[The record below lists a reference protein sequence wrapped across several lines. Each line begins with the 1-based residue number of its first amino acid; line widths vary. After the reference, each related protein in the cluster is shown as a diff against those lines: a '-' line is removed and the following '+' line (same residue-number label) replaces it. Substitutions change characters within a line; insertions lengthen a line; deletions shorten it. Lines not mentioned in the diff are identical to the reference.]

1 VRLAALAATALLASS
16 CGQGKPAHS
25 AADVAPL
32 ETYALAGGH
41 IDNVFDVLHL
51 IPAGDRVAGLVER
64 ARGFVGGEYVVLLD
78 PSGRRAVF
86 MSRASGQ
93 KKVEQMLRRE
103 GLPYARVRG
112 WTVWSRQR
120 SLVELVRNAKRH
132 LSEAAWYHPASGD
145 VWFVSRRLTLT
156 ARLEGDREIAEQ
168 TARPGHDVDH
178 PLAKL
183 IPDDAIGAAV
193 FESVPKLSFA
203 KQIERGIGVRYAD
216 LEALFPHGGAAF
228 MRAGQPVPSLTLL
241 APGGTIAAARR
252 VVTELD
258 PGAPSAVPATLDG
271 VPLQLVHFGALDL
284 YYGRF
289 DRTLVLTD
297 DPELRLHDV
306 SPLAPAGLPEKTSD
320 WLYFASENG
329 LPALRSLAALAGTR
343 LSARFEDHVFALE
356 HILAYRA
363 GGKLVVAGR

>member
-1 VRLAALAATALLASS
+1 MRLALLAAAALLASS
-16 CGQGKPAHS
+16 CGHGKSAQS

-41 IDNVFDVLHL
+41 LDNVFNVLHL

-64 ARGFVGGEYVVLLD
+64 ARGFGGGEYVVLLD
-78 PSGRRAVF
+78 ESGQRAV
-86 MSRASGQ
+86 SLAPPGDQ
-93 KKVEQMLRRE
+93 KALEKTLRRD
-103 GLPYARVRG
+103 GVPYARVRG

-120 SLVELVRNAKRH
+120 SLVELVRHARRH
-132 LSEAAWYHPASGD
+132 LSDAAWYHPASGD
-145 VWFVSRRLTLT
+145 LWFVSRPLTLT
-156 ARLEGDREIAEQ
+156 ARFEGDRQIAEQ
-168 TARPGHDVDH
+168 TARGGRDADH

-183 IPDDAIGAAV
+183 IPDDAIAAAAFV
-193 FESVPKLSFA
+193 SVPKLSFA
-203 KQIERGIGVRYAD
+203 KQIERGVGVRFAD
-216 LEALFPHGGAAF
+216 LQALFPHGGVAF

-258 PGAPSAVPATLDG
+258 PGAPPAVPATLDG
-271 VPLQLVHFGALDL
+271 VPLQQVQFGALDL

-289 DRTLVLTD
+289 DGTLVLTD

-306 SPLAPAGLPEKTSD
+306 SPLSPAGLPEKTSE
-320 WLYFASENG
+320 WFYLASEEG
-329 LPALRSLAALAGTR
+329 LPALRSLAALAGTH
-343 LSARFEDHVFALE
+343 LSARFEDDVFALE

-363 GGKLVVAGR
+363 DGKLVVIGR